1 MIYATAYNDETKQA
15 TSPSAD
21 SGFTTIGEVV
31 EAMGSEWLTCS
42 GRAVVYPGVMFSDYE
57 VAIDVTARET

>member
-1 MIYATAYNDETKQA
+1 MTIYATPFDDETKQA

-21 SGFTTIGEVV
+21 SGFATLAEVV

-42 GRAVVYPGVMFSDYE
+42 GRAVVYPGVMFSDYK
-57 VAIDVTARET
+57 VSL